1 MKRNI
6 VLISKSGSV
15 KTQSAK
21 NLVLNELYKKCKLKN
36 SNDFEK
42 RHTWKTHDNY
52 VTIYAKN
59 NGRAGQEN
67 KYDLPSPIDTD
78 LYFNSMVVIK
88 HSSKEPDADL
98 LLDFTRKT
106 GIFSIIKKW
115 VGLKTW
121 GVKIVKRMKKIFHKS
136 FYQNKDIVKK
146 MGLL

>member
-42 RHTWKTHDNY
+42 RHTWKTHDDY

-67 KYDLPSPIDTD
+67 KYDSPSPIDTD
-78 LYFNSMVVIK
+78 LYFNSMVVIYSDYK
-88 HSSKEPDADL
+88 CCSCYDYNNAPCYKY
-98 LLDFTRKT
+98 R
-106 GIFSIIKKW
+106 FSW
-115 VGLKTW
+115 ETATC
-121 GVKIVKRMKKIFHKS
+121 S
-136 FYQNKDIVKK
+136 FI
-146 MGLL
+146 